1 MWNSLYKGSLC
12 QGLSVHSEP
21 FFFFTDSYQIPKNER
36 FSFILRLMTSTKSL
50 TFLYHWSQLLA
61 GKTIV
66 KKMNNIHFHIMRLLE
81 KRAKGSI
88 MGSNPGWSNFN
99 FFQTLFFVLC
109 SKAKIN
115 YIFTEI
121 INCLFSISIAHFS
134 LWEQPKT
141 TCVKRYIKY
150 RLANALWYGNKK
162 NP

>member
-1 MWNSLYKGSLC
+1 MQNSLYKGSLC

-66 KKMNNIHFHIMRLLE
+66 KKMNNMHFHIMRLLE

-115 YIFTEI
+115 YNFTEI
-121 INCLFSISIAHFS
+121 INWLLHIFS